1 MGATQ
6 MKVFLSVFLF
16 ISLMTITSCGKDI
29 NSVSTYNSSG
39 LVTES
44 TIKGNLAIKDKDGK
58 ILLEKSDF
66 VSAQEHFD
74 KNHNTYS
81 IMLTTNTT
89 GTTKVSDYTKAMIG
103 QQVFVYLDEKLIS
116 SLTIV
121 AQITNSSQVIGG
133 SFSKEEVDKLCSK
146 INNGQ

>member
-1 MGATQ
+1 MGAVQ
-6 MKVFLSVFLF
+6 MKVFLSAFLV
-16 ISLMTITSCGKDI
+16 ILLMTMTSCGKDI

-39 LVTES
+39 SVTES
-44 TIKGNLAIKDKDGK
+44 TIKGNLTIKDKDGNV
-58 ILLEKSDF
+58 LLGKSDF
-66 VSAQEHFD
+66 VSAQEYFD

-81 IMLTTNTT
+81 IMITTSTA

-103 QQVFVYLDEKLIS
+103 QQVFVYLDKNLIS
-116 SLTIV
+116 SPTIV

-133 SFSKEEVDKLCSK
+133 NFSKEEVDKLCSK